1 MDATLNA
8 RMDSTLKERG
18 DKVLR
23 DNGISVSAA
32 VRALWQELA
41 STRELPD
48 FLQKASKAS
57 AERDAKIQALDALA
71 AIGRGSLSNLTDEE
85 IDAIGMARYE

>member
-23 DNGISVSAA
+23 DNGISVSTA

-48 FLQKASKAS
+48 FLRKASKGDVYLACKDR
-57 AERDAKIQALDALA
+57 AFRD
-71 AIGRGSLSNLTDEE
+71 E
-85 IDAIGMARYE
+85 IGMNYASTYKSRPLRQDVIEKQPDR